1 MDFKGVIWN
10 NKTYNELIKYLNSLS
25 SSSYKDFNKKIV
37 NSKYEVLG
45 VSVPVLKKLA
55 KELSKTDYKSLL
67 KLMKFNSYEEVILAF
82 LIISNIKDY
91 KEATNYLKEYVTYID
106 SWGVT
111 DTFASS
117 FKIVKKNKQQTLSL
131 IDELIKDEY
140 TFSKRLGYILLL
152 DYYIDREH
160 LRLIFDYIKKEESK
174 EYYVQMAISW
184 LLSVMYVKYTNET
197 YDFLKDSKLDD
208 FVVRKTVS
216 KVQDSF
222 RVSKED
228 KERIKTILKDM

>member
-1 MDFKGVIWN
+1 MDFTSVRWN
-10 NKTYNELIKYLNSLS
+10 NKAYNELLKYLNSLS
-25 SSSYKDFNKKIV
+25 SSTYKDFNKKIV

-55 KELSKTDYKSLL
+55 KELSETDYKRLL
-67 KLMKFNSYEEVILAF
+67 KIMKFNTYEEVILAF

-91 KEATNYLKEYVTYID
+91 EEAVLYLKEYISYID

-131 IDELIKDEY
+131 IDELIKDDY

-152 DYYIDREH
+152 DYYIDEEH
-160 LRLIFDYIKKEESK
+160 LGLIFNYTKKEDSK

-197 YDFLKDSKLDD
+197 YDFLKDSNLDD

-228 KERIKTILKDM
+228 KEKIKNVIKTT

>member
-1 MDFKGVIWN
+1 MYFY
-10 NKTYNELIKYLNSLS
+10 YN
-25 SSSYKDFNKKIV
+25 
-37 NSKYEVLG
+37 
-45 VSVPVLKKLA
+45 
-55 KELSKTDYKSLL
+55 
-67 KLMKFNSYEEVILAF
+67 
-82 LIISNIKDY
+82 
-91 KEATNYLKEYVTYID
+91 TNY
-106 SWGVT
+106 
-111 DTFASS
+111 
-117 FKIVKKNKQQTLSL
+117 
-131 IDELIKDEY
+131 
-140 TFSKRLGYILLL
+140 LLL

-228 KERIKTILKDM
+228 KERIKTILKDL

>member
-1 MDFKGVIWN
+1 MDFKGVKWN

-67 KLMKFNSYEEVILAF
+67 KLMKFNTYEEVILAF

-91 KEATNYLKEYVTYID
+91 KEATNYLKEYIKYID

-117 FKIVKKNKQQTLSL
+117 FKIVKKNKEQTLLL

-197 YDFLKDSKLDD
+197 YDFLKDSNLDD

>member
-1 MDFKGVIWN
+1 MDFKGVKWN

-91 KEATNYLKEYVTYID
+91 KEATNYLKEYIKYID

-117 FKIVKKNKQQTLSL
+117 FKIVKKNKEQTLLL

-197 YDFLKDSKLDD
+197 YDFLKDSNLDD

>member
-1 MDFKGVIWN
+1 MDFTSVTWN
-10 NKTYNELIKYLNSLS
+10 NKTYNELLKYLNSLS
-25 SSSYKDFNKKIV
+25 SSTYKDFNKKIV

-55 KELSKTDYKSLL
+55 KELSKTDYKRLL
-67 KLMKFNSYEEVILAF
+67 KIMKFNTYEEVMIAF

-91 KEATNYLKEYVTYID
+91 EEATNYLKEYISYID

-117 FKIVKKNKQQTLSL
+117 FRIVKKNKHQTLSL
-131 IDELIKDEY
+131 IDELIKDDY

-152 DYYIDREH
+152 DYYIDEEH
-160 LRLIFDYIKKEESK
+160 LGLIFNYIKNEESK

-197 YDFLKDSKLDD
+197 YDFLKDSNLDD

-228 KERIKTILKDM
+228 KEKIKNVIKTT